1 MFHARRVRVLLVTT
15 LAVACLAA
23 CGPAVPSAPPI
34 VEGWRIGPPVA
45 CSDLGLGGDRCEV
58 LQRRAL
64 AYAEWSGGTVS
75 SWTMHEPV
83 YVDAEGN
90 PALYASGAGM
100 PDAVIL
106 VHQAGG
112 DHAVLMGCMQP
123 IAAGQAPDTACP

>member
-1 MFHARRVRVLLVTT
+1 MPCVKSARALLVT
-15 LAVACLAA
+15 AFIAA
-23 CGPAVPSAPPI
+23 GLVSCSAAVPSSAPI
-34 VEGWRIGPPVA
+34 VEGWRIGPA
-45 CSDLGLGGDRCEV
+45 ISCSDLDLAGDRCEM

-83 YVDAEGN
+83 YVDADGK

-123 IAAGQAPDTACP
+123 TAAGQAPDTACP